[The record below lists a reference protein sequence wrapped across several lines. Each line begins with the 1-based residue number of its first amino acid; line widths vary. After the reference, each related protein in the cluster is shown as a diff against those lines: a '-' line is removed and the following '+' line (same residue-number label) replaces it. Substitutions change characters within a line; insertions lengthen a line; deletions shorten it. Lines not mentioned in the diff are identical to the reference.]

1 MRRKEFTVEEE
12 QEIITFLDQCSF
24 GFLGTISPDGHPRV
38 TPLNFV
44 YMDGCFYFH
53 GSLAGEK
60 MKQIKQNTSVSF
72 TVAEE
77 FSLIPSYFT
86 DPELA
91 CPATSFFKSVMAFG
105 QAEQVK
111 DLEIKGRVLQRF
123 MEKLQPQG
131 GYVPIDATDPRYTG
145 QLKAVAVVQITPE
158 RLTAKFKFG
167 QNLSSEQFEDLN
179 SKLEARNE
187 GRDTETAE
195 MMRKY
200 CPFHQQ

>member
-1 MRRKEFTVEEE
+1 MRRKEFTIEEE

-53 GSLAGEK
+53 GSIAGEK

-111 DLEIKGRVLQRF
+111 DLEVKGRVLQRF

-131 GYVPIDATDPRYTG
+131 GYIPIDATDPRYTG

-167 QNLSSEQFEDLN
+167 QNLSSEQFEDLS

>member
-24 GFLGTISPDGHPRV
+24 GFLGTISPDGQPRV

-105 QAEQVK
+105 QAEPVK

-145 QLKAVAVVQITPE
+145 QLKAVAVVQIAPE

-167 QNLSSEQFEDLN
+167 QNLSSEEFEDLSN
-179 SKLEARNE
+179 KLEARNE

>member
-24 GFLGTISPDGHPRV
+24 GFLGTISPDGQPRV

-105 QAEQVK
+105 QAEPVK

-145 QLKAVAVVQITPE
+145 QLKAVAVVQIAPE

-167 QNLSSEQFEDLN
+167 QNLSSEKFEDLSN
-179 SKLEARNE
+179 KLEARNE

>member
-1 MRRKEFTVEEE
+1 MRRKEFAVEEE
-12 QEIITFLDQCSF
+12 QEMITFLDQYSF
-24 GFLGTISPDGHPRV
+24 GFLGTVSPEGEPRV

-60 MKQIKQNTSVSF
+60 MKQIKQHSLVSF

-77 FSLIPSYFT
+77 FSLIPSFFS

-91 CPATSFFKSVMAFG
+91 CPATSFFKSVMAAG
-105 QAEQVK
+105 YAEPVK
-111 DLEIKGRVLQRF
+111 ELEIKGKVLQRF

-131 GYVPIDATDPRYTG
+131 GYVPIDAEDPRYTG
-145 QLKAVAVVQITPE
+145 QLKAVAVVRIVPE
-158 RLTAKFKFG
+158 RISAKFKFG
-167 QNLSSEQFEDLN
+167 QNLNPERFEHISGELH
-179 SKLEARNE
+179 KRNE
-187 GRDTETAE
+187 GRDQETAE

>member
-1 MRRKEFTVEEE
+1 MRRKEFTIEEA

-53 GSLAGEK
+53 GSIAGEK

-105 QAEQVK
+105 QAEPVK
-111 DLEIKGRVLQRF
+111 DLEVKGRVLQRF

-167 QNLSSEQFEDLN
+167 QNLSSEQFEDLS

>member
-24 GFLGTISPDGHPRV
+24 GFLGTISPDGQPRV

-105 QAEQVK
+105 QAEPVK

-131 GYVPIDATDPRYTG
+131 GYVPIDAADSRYTG

-167 QNLSSEQFEDLN
+167 QNLSSEEFEDLS

-200 CPFHQQ
+200 CPFHQ

>member
-1 MRRKEFTVEEE
+1 MRRKEFSVSEE
-12 QEIITFLDQCSF
+12 QEIEAFLNEASF
-24 GFLGTISPDGHPRV
+24 GFLGTIGTDGSPRV

-44 YMDGCFYFH
+44 YMEGCFYFH

-60 MKQIKQNTSVSF
+60 MKQIKQDSSVSF

-77 FSLIPSYFT
+77 FSLIPSYFS

-105 QAEQVK
+105 QAEVVA
-111 DLEIKGRVLQRF
+111 DLHTKGKALQRF

-131 GYVPIDATDPRYTG
+131 GYVPIDANDSRYAG
-145 QLKAVAVVQITPE
+145 RLKAVAVVRIVPE
-158 RLTAKFKFG
+158 RLSAKFKFG
-167 QNLSSEQFEDLN
+167 QNLAADRFEHINGELQRRD
-179 SKLEARNE
+179 E
-187 GRDTETAE
+187 GRDAETAE

-200 CPFHQQ
+200 CPFHQK

>member
-1 MRRKEFTVEEE
+1 MRRKEFTVDEE
-12 QEIITFLDQCSF
+12 QEITEFLDQCSF
-24 GFLGTISPDGHPRV
+24 GFLGTVSPDGQPRV

-60 MKQIKQNTSVSF
+60 MKQIKQDSSVSF

-77 FSLIPSYFT
+77 FSLIPSYFN

-105 QAEQVK
+105 QAEPVK
-111 DLEIKGRVLQRF
+111 ELEIKGKVLQRF

-131 GYVPIDATDPRYTG
+131 GYVPIDATDSRYTG
-145 QLKAVAVVQITPE
+145 NLKAVAVVRIVPE
-158 RLTAKFKFG
+158 RISAKFKFG
-167 QNLSSEQFEDLN
+167 QNWSIDRLDHVRGELEQ
-179 SKLEARNE
+179 RNE
-187 GRDTETAE
+187 GRDAETAA
-195 MMRKY
+195 MMQKY

>member
-24 GFLGTISPDGHPRV
+24 GFLGTISPDGQPRV

-53 GSLAGEK
+53 GSIAGEK

-105 QAEQVK
+105 HAEPVK
-111 DLEIKGRVLQRF
+111 DLEVKGWVLQRF

-167 QNLSSEQFEDLN
+167 QNLSSEEFENLSN
-179 SKLEARNE
+179 KLEARNE

>member
-24 GFLGTISPDGHPRV
+24 GFLGTISPDGQPRV

-105 QAEQVK
+105 QAEPVK

-131 GYVPIDATDPRYTG
+131 GYVPIDAADSRYTG

-167 QNLSSEQFEDLN
+167 QNLSSEEFEDLSN
-179 SKLEARNE
+179 KLEARNE

>member
-24 GFLGTISPDGHPRV
+24 GFLGTISPDGQPRV
-38 TPLNFV
+38 TPLNFI

-53 GSLAGEK
+53 GSIAGEK

-105 QAEQVK
+105 QAEPVK
-111 DLEIKGRVLQRF
+111 DLEIKGRILQRF

-167 QNLSSEQFEDLN
+167 QNLSSEEFEDLSN
-179 SKLEARNE
+179 KLEARNE

>member
-1 MRRKEFTVEEE
+1 MRRKEFTIEEE

-53 GSLAGEK
+53 GSIAGEK

-105 QAEQVK
+105 QAEPVK
-111 DLEIKGRVLQRF
+111 DLEVKGRVLQRF

-167 QNLSSEQFEDLN
+167 QNLSSEQFEDLS

>member
-1 MRRKEFTVEEE
+1 MRRKEFTVDEE
-12 QEIITFLDQCSF
+12 QEITAFLDQCSF
-24 GFLGTISPDGHPRV
+24 GFLGTVSPDGQPRV

-44 YMDGCFYFH
+44 YMDGHFYFH

-60 MKQIKQNTSVSF
+60 MKQIKQHSSVSF

-77 FSLIPSYFT
+77 FSLIPSFFS

-105 QAEQVK
+105 QAEPVK
-111 DLEIKGRVLQRF
+111 DLDIKGKVLQRF

-131 GYVPIDATDPRYTG
+131 GYVPIDATDSRYTG
-145 QLKAVAVVQITPE
+145 NLKAVAVVRIIPE
-158 RLTAKFKFG
+158 RVTAKFKFG
-167 QNLSSEQFEDLN
+167 QNWSSERLDHISTQ
-179 SKLEARNE
+179 LEQRNE
-187 GRDTETAE
+187 GRDAETAE

>member
-24 GFLGTISPDGHPRV
+24 GFLGTISPDGQPRV

-53 GSLAGEK
+53 GSIAGEK

-105 QAEQVK
+105 HAEPVK
-111 DLEIKGRVLQRF
+111 DLEVKGRVLQRF

-167 QNLSSEQFEDLN
+167 QNLSSEEFENLSN
-179 SKLEARNE
+179 KLEARNE